1 MNNGNG
7 RKLGNIIG
15 VISIAITILTI
26 FAGVVT
32 SLSEAREASKMSKEN
47 RDQIT
52 SVRIEQA
59 AYRQQVEAIDERL
72 ERMERKLDQVLE
84 RDK

>member
-47 RDQIT
+47 RDQLT
-52 SVRIEQA
+52 SMRIEQA

-72 ERMERKLDQVLE
+72 ERMERKLDRALE
-84 RDK
+84 RGK

>member
-1 MNNGNG
+1 
-7 RKLGNIIG
+7 
-15 VISIAITILTI
+15 
-26 FAGVVT
+26 
-32 SLSEAREASKMSKEN
+32 MSKEN

-72 ERMERKLDQVLE
+72 ERMERKLDRALE
-84 RDK
+84 RGK

>member
-7 RKLGNIIG
+7 HKLGNIISMIA
-15 VISIAITILTI
+15 VAITLLSI

-32 SLSEAREASKMSKEN
+32 SLSEAREANKMSKEN

-72 ERMERKLDQVLE
+72 ERMEHKLDRVLE
-84 RDK
+84 QSK

>member
-32 SLSEAREASKMSKEN
+32 SLSEAREANKMSKEN
-47 RDQIT
+47 RDQII

-59 AYRQQVEAIDERL
+59 AYQQQVEAIDERL
-72 ERMERKLDQVLE
+72 ERMERKLDRVLE
-84 RDK
+84 QSK